1 MATGFS
7 EKYDV
12 VVVGAGHAGCEAAMA
27 AGRMGL
33 CTALY
38 TINLDLIA
46 QMSCNPAV
54 GGIAKGHLVREIDA
68 LGGVMGEVIDA
79 VGIQFRLLNTSRG
92 PAVWSPRA
100 QADRKLYRAKMRQ
113 VLESEPNLRIKQAE
127 VIDLVLEDCGPEV
140 SPAPPETAPAT
151 PEFAGQKPSR
161 RVRGIR
167 LLDGRTVEAGAV
179 IVTTGTFLN
188 GLIHCGEN
196 QYAAGRSGE
205 PPSVL
210 LGEAFRR
217 LGFEVGRLKTGTP
230 PRLDARTI
238 DFSKFQV
245 QAGDPV
251 PTPFSFRTKAITQ
264 PQTVCW
270 ITHTNAETHRAIRE
284 NVHRAPLYSGQIKGI
299 GPRYCPSIE
308 DKIVKFPDK
317 AQHQIFLEPEG
328 LDTNEIY
335 VNGMSTSMP
344 IDVQM
349 AMVKSITGLENADMI
364 RPGYAIEYDMV
375 QPTEIYP
382 WLETKKIQDLFLAG
396 QINGTTGYEEAG
408 CQGMMAGINAGLRVQ
423 AKPPITIDRAQGYAG
438 ILIDDLVSKGVD
450 EPYRMFTSR
459 AEFRLHLRIDN
470 ADERLTPLGFQVGT
484 IKQKDYEAFVEKKL
498 RISAASKFL
507 LEAHLDPRSRAG
519 QEIYTRL
526 GLMEGGHLTAPSPLT
541 GAQLLKRTELG
552 VDDLMEWVSE
562 GLNGLLT
569 AGSRTAP
576 PEGADSSAVA
586 IRESPVLSR
595 EEARRV
601 ETDFKYEGYLQQQ
614 EKQMERMKRAESRR
628 IPEWFEYGKVSGLS
642 REVVEKLT
650 KVRPLTLGQ
659 ASRIPG
665 ITPAAVSL
673 VNCFIEILQ
682 RRAGGQSLG
691 QAESAL

>member
-1 MATGFS
+1 MTMSFS

-12 VVVGAGHAGCEAAMA
+12 VVVGAGHAGCEAAMSA
-27 AGRMGL
+27 ARMGL
-33 CTALY
+33 KTALY
-38 TINLDLIA
+38 TINLDLVA

-100 QADRKLYRAKMRQ
+100 QADKKLYRAKMRQ

-127 VIDLVLEDCGPEV
+127 VIDLVLEDL
-140 SPAPPETAPAT
+140 SPADSATVPEGISAHA
-151 PEFAGQKPSR
+151 ESIGHQPSR
-161 RVRGIR
+161 RVRGVR
-167 LLDGRTVEAGAV
+167 LLDGRTVEAAAV
-179 IVTTGTFLN
+179 IITTGTFLN

-196 QYAAGRSGE
+196 QYSAGRSGE

-217 LGFEVGRLKTGTP
+217 LGFDVGRLKTGTP

-238 DFSKFQV
+238 DFTKFQE

-270 ITHTNAETHRAIRE
+270 ITYTNAETHRIIQE

-317 AQHQIFLEPEG
+317 AQHQLFLEPEG
-328 LDTNEIY
+328 MDTNEIY

-349 AMVKSITGLENADMI
+349 AMVKSIPGLENADMI

-375 QPTEIYP
+375 QPTELSP
-382 WLETKKIQDLFLAG
+382 WLETKKIQNLFLAG

-408 CQGMMAGINAGLRVQ
+408 CQGIMAGINAGLRAQGKAPV
-423 AKPPITIDRAQGYAG
+423 TISRTQGYAG
-438 ILIDDLVSKGVD
+438 IMIDDLVSKGVD

-470 ADERLTPLGFQVGT
+470 ADERLTPLGYQVGT
-484 IKQKDYEAFVEKKL
+484 IKQKDYDAFVEKKL
-498 RISAASKFL
+498 RISTAAKFL
-507 LEAHLDPRSRAG
+507 LETRLDPRSRVG

-526 GLMEGGHLTAPSPLT
+526 GLMEGGHLTAPSPLS
-541 GAQLLKRTELG
+541 GAQLLKRSELRI
-552 VDDLMEWVSE
+552 DDLMEWVNE
-562 GLNGLLT
+562 GLRLGIKNDIPRPLG
-569 AGSRTAP
+569 G
-576 PEGADSSAVA
+576 EGVPLGGTGEGVHSLAM
-586 IRESPVLSR
+586 LSH

-614 EKQMERMKRAESRR
+614 ERQMEKMKRAESRH
-628 IPEWFEYGKVSGLS
+628 IPEWFDYHSVSGLS
-642 REVVEKLT
+642 HEVVEKLT
-650 KVRPLTLGQ
+650 RVRPVTLGQ

-673 VNCFIEILQ
+673 VNCFIEIFQ
-682 RRAGGQSLG
+682 RRAAD
-691 QAESAL
+691 QASA